1 MPRRIDIV
9 HRVIRGVGIQVL
21 RPWAV
26 CFAFERILL
35 QESARVRIIV
45 PAAEVVRPAV
55 VQHSSCELDVVYH
68 RTRALFDLFFFVP
81 KRIVDVFFC
90 PVQASVLRPYQVCGA
105 SPGIIMIDPVKILY
119 LFS

>member
-9 HRVIRGVGIQVL
+9 HRVVGGVGVQVL

-26 CFAFERILL
+26 CFALERILL
-35 QESARVRIIV
+35 QESACVRVIV
-45 PAAEVVRPAV
+45 PAAEIVCPAV
-55 VQHSSCELDVVYH
+55 VQRSPCKLDVVYH
-68 RTRALFDLFFFVP
+68 RACALFDLLFFVP

-105 SPGIIMIDPVKILY
+105 SPRIIMINPVKILN